1 MQEKESQGKKRLNY
15 TVAALAAALAH
26 RYVAAPK
33 GKSRPPWRR
42 GRKAPGR
49 NPAWRNPTMN
59 MWAMTHSIHID
70 RMEENG
76 IVYFVADVQ
85 LASASQFQT
94 AFGGGEYGGGKEH
107 ISSMATKLGAVF
119 AVNADN
125 YGAHEYG
132 VILRNG
138 ALYRTATTARHL
150 LIVDANGDLRVRSE
164 REGENPQELGAQLV
178 EEGALQTF
186 EFGPELVRD
195 GALVEFPV
203 DFTVISTRDTPAR
216 TAHGHWPVGP
226 AALHHRGGGW
236 AAGRLFQGDDPAG
249 VATGV
254 YVLWRANGL
263 QPGWRRFHGNVAG
276 GEIINQ
282 PSGGDERSV
291 SDMIWF

>member
-1 MQEKESQGKKRLNY
+1 MAARAESAWAQPC
-15 TVAALAAALAH
+15 VAESDYE
-26 RYVAAPK
+26 YVDE
-33 GKSRPPWRR
+33 
-42 GRKAPGR
+42 
-49 NPAWRNPTMN
+49 
-59 MWAMTHSIHID
+59 THSIHID
-70 RMEENG
+70 RVEENG

-94 AFGGGEYGGGKEH
+94 AFGGGEYGGGNEH

-195 GALVEFPV
+195 GALVEFPA
-203 DFTVISTRDTPAR
+203 DFTVISTRDTRREPR
-216 TAHGHWPVGP
+216 TAIGQLGP
-226 AALHHRGGGW
+226 LHYIIVVADGRQDGYSKGMTLQELQQVFMFYGAQTAFNLDGGGSTEMW
-236 AAGRLFQGDDPAG
+236 LC
-249 VATGV
+249 
-254 YVLWRANGL
+254 
-263 QPGWRRFHGNVAG
+263 

>member
-15 TVAALAAALAH
+15 TVAALAAALAIAMLLPQGQIAPSMAA
-26 RYVAAPK
+26 RAESAWAQPCVAESDYEYVDET
-33 GKSRPPWRR
+33 R
-42 GRKAPGR
+42 
-49 NPAWRNPTMN
+49 
-59 MWAMTHSIHID
+59 SIHID
-70 RMEENG
+70 RVEENG

-94 AFGGGEYGGGKEH
+94 AFGGGEYGGGNEH

-195 GALVEFPV
+195 GALVEFPA
-203 DFTVISTRDTPAR
+203 DFTVISTRDTRREPR
-216 TAHGHWPVGP
+216 TAIGQLGP
-226 AALHHRGGGW
+226 LHYIIVVADGRQDGYSKGMTLQELQQVFMFYGAQTAFNLDGGGSTEMW
-236 AAGRLFQGDDPAG
+236 LC
-249 VATGV
+249 
-254 YVLWRANGL
+254 
-263 QPGWRRFHGNVAG
+263 

>member
-1 MQEKESQGKKRLNY
+1 MQEKKKIKY
-15 TVAALAAALAH
+15 TLAALAAALAIALLPQWQGSPAA
-26 RYVAAPK
+26 RAESAWAQPCVAESDYEYVDET
-33 GKSRPPWRR
+33 R
-42 GRKAPGR
+42 
-49 NPAWRNPTMN
+49 
-59 MWAMTHSIHID
+59 SIHID
-70 RMEENG
+70 RVEEDG

-94 AFGGGEYGGGKEH
+94 AFGGGEYGGGNEH
-107 ISSMATKLGAVF
+107 ISSMAAKAGAVF

-203 DFTVISTRDTPAR
+203 DFTVISTRDTRREPR
-216 TAHGHWPVGP
+216 TAIGQLGP
-226 AALHHRGGGW
+226 LHYIIVVADGRQDGYSKGMTLQELQQVFMFYGAQTAFNLDGGGSTEMW
-236 AAGRLFQGDDPAG
+236 LC
-249 VATGV
+249 
-254 YVLWRANGL
+254 
-263 QPGWRRFHGNVAG
+263 

>member
-15 TVAALAAALAH
+15 TVAALAAALAIAMLLPQGQIAPSMAA
-26 RYVAAPK
+26 RAESAWAQPCVAESDYEYVDE
-33 GKSRPPWRR
+33 
-42 GRKAPGR
+42 
-49 NPAWRNPTMN
+49 
-59 MWAMTHSIHID
+59 THSIHID

-119 AVNADN
+119 AINADN

-203 DFTVISTRDTPAR
+203 DFTVISTRDTRREPR
-216 TAHGHWPVGP
+216 TAIGQLGP
-226 AALHHRGGGW
+226 LHYIIVVADGRQDGYSKGMTLQELQQVFMFYGAQTAFNLDGGGSTEMW
-236 AAGRLFQGDDPAG
+236 LC
-249 VATGV
+249 
-254 YVLWRANGL
+254 
-263 QPGWRRFHGNVAG
+263 

>member
-1 MQEKESQGKKRLNY
+1 MQNENAPARKIAGLSRITMAVLALAI
-15 TVAALAAALAH
+15 AALFPWPTPARAESAWAQPCVAESDYE
-26 RYVAAPK
+26 YVDDT
-33 GKSRPPWRR
+33 R
-42 GRKAPGR
+42 
-49 NPAWRNPTMN
+49 
-59 MWAMTHSIHID
+59 SIHID
-70 RMEENG
+70 RVEENG

-94 AFGGGEYGGGKEH
+94 AFGGGEYGGGNEH

-125 YGAHEYG
+125 YGAHESG

-203 DFTVISTRDTPAR
+203 DFTVISTRDTRREPR
-216 TAHGHWPVGP
+216 TAIGQLGP
-226 AALHHRGGGW
+226 LHYIIVVADGRQDGYSKGMTLQELQQVFMFYGAQTAFNLDGGGSTEMW
-236 AAGRLFQGDDPAG
+236 LC
-249 VATGV
+249 
-254 YVLWRANGL
+254 
-263 QPGWRRFHGNVAG
+263 